1 MFEVWLNS
9 TRLKHL
15 IVTKDLEISR
25 IVIKMGLKGGEKRR
39 EGGGER
45 ERERGKLATQKGST
59 FSNAKC

>member
-25 IVIKMGLKGGEKRR
+25 IVIKMGLKEGEKRR

-45 ERERGKLATQKGST
+45 ERKIGHTERL
-59 FSNAKC
+59 NI